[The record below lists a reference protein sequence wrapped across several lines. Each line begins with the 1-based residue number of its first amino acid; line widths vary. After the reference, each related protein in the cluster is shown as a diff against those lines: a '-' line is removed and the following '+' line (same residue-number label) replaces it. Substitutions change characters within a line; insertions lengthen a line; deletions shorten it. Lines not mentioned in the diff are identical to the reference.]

1 VSDLIEKS
9 RLDLSAY
16 LPYRLSILSNTVSS
30 AIAALYEQ
38 KHQLSVADWRIMAV
52 LGMEPDR
59 ALTQTELCS
68 RTRMDK
74 VQVSRA
80 IKRLLNMGHVDRIMD
95 PKDKRRAY
103 LTLTKPGQRVYDD
116 VAPITLAWERAFLS
130 RLSKADA
137 QTLDVMLTLLQTI
150 ADEMSVQKPCPPSEP

>member
-1 VSDLIEKS
+1 VPDPIRKS

-38 KHQLSVADWRIMAV
+38 KHQLSVADWRIMAI

-59 ALTQTELCS
+59 AQTQTELCS

-80 IKRLLNMGHVDRIMD
+80 IKRLLNMGHVDRTVD
-95 PKDKRRAY
+95 PEDRRQAY
-103 LTLTKPGQRVYDD
+103 LKLTKPGQRAYDY
-116 VAPITLAWERAFLS
+116 VMPVTLAWERAFLS
-130 RLSKADA
+130 RLSEAET
-137 QTLDVMLTLLQTI
+137 QTLDTMLNQLQTI
-150 ADEMSVQKPCPPSEP
+150 ADEMSVHKASAAPEP